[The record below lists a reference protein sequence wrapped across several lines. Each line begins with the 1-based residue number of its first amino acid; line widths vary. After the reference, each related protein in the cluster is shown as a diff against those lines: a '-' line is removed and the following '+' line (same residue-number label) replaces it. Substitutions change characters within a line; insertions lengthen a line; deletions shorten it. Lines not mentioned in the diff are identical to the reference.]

1 MDPFTPGNL
10 AKKMHFEVSQAAF
23 WSLSGYKEQPSNQ
36 QHYKL
41 WAILTQWTKQLW
53 HNPFNNYYSLS
64 KLKLKHSFCAVTFF
78 GWFCCQALEEA
89 QQAIQQ
95 LFAKII
101 DIKAKADKSEQM
113 VSNS

>member
-1 MDPFTPGNL
+1 M
-10 AKKMHFEVSQAAF
+10 
-23 WSLSGYKEQPSNQ
+23 
-36 QHYKL
+36 
-41 WAILTQWTKQLW
+41 
-53 HNPFNNYYSLS
+53 
-64 KLKLKHSFCAVTFF
+64 FF

-113 VSNS
+113 VSNSQSRFSVTLILLHPFLSVALDPFNFPNPVS

>member
-1 MDPFTPGNL
+1 M
-10 AKKMHFEVSQAAF
+10 
-23 WSLSGYKEQPSNQ
+23 
-36 QHYKL
+36 
-41 WAILTQWTKQLW
+41 
-53 HNPFNNYYSLS
+53 
-64 KLKLKHSFCAVTFF
+64 FF

-113 VSNS
+113 VSNSQSRFSITLKIFYCIHFSLSVALDPFNFTNPVSWLIEGSYFPCIYIIVFKL